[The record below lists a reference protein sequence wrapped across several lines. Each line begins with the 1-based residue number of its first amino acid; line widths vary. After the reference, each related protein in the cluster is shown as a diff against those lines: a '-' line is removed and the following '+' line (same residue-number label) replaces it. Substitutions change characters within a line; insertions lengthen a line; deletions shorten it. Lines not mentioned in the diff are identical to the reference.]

1 VVLRARQVLG
11 RIEANSHVA
20 VGLQTGYRGRVGEAG
35 GTAGLSPDQPGKAGG
50 TESPVGVDWL
60 KVAD

>member
-20 VGLQTGYRGRVGEAG
+20 VGLQ
-35 GTAGLSPDQPGKAGG
+35 P
-50 TESPVGVDWL
+50 
-60 KVAD
+60 

>member
-20 VGLQTGYRGRVGEAG
+20 VG
-35 GTAGLSPDQPGKAGG
+35 DQPA
-50 TESPVGVDWL
+50 
-60 KVAD
+60 AA